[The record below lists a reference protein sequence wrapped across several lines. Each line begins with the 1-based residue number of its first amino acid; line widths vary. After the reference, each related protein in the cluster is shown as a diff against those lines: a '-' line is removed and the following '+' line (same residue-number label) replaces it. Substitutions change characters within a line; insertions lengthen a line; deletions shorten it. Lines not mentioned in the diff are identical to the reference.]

1 MFKYK
6 QTSLHK
12 MSVRVEVVPKD
23 FIKTYNV
30 NNVEVLVTGLKLGT
44 QVELIALLKSGIEVV
59 ESRRITISGE
69 EYDNWGQSDE
79 YLINLV
85 LSKVGLERKE

>member
-1 MFKYK
+1 
-6 QTSLHK
+6 
-12 MSVRVEVVPKD
+12 MSVSVQVVPKD

-44 QVELIALLKSGIEVV
+44 QVELNVLLKSGIEVV
-59 ESRRITISGE
+59 ESRRINISGE

-85 LSKVGLERKE
+85 LDKVGLTRASN